1 MLLNA
6 AILGAITAERI
17 AEIAWARRNTR
28 RLLAR
33 GGGEVAAGHY
43 PLIVGLHAL
52 WLAGLWI
59 IALDRPVN
67 LWFLA
72 LFAVLQVFRAWVLVT
87 LGRRW
92 TTRIVVVPGE
102 TLVAGGPYHFLPH
115 PNYAVV
121 ALEMATLPLVFGLFW
136 YAVLFSLLNAGVLFV
151 RIRAEERALAEV
163 RR

>member
-1 MLLNA
+1 MFLGA
-6 AILGAITAERI
+6 AILAAVTAERI

-33 GGGEVAAGHY
+33 GGREVAAGHY

-52 WLAGLWI
+52 WIAGLWI
-59 IALDRPVN
+59 LALDRPVN

-72 LFAVLQVFRAWVLVT
+72 LFAVLQLFRGWVLLT
-87 LGRRW
+87 LGPRW

-102 TLVAGGPYHFLPH
+102 TLVSRGPYRFLPH

-121 ALEMATLPLVFGLFW
+121 ALEIATLPLVFGLFW
-136 YAVLFSLLNAGVLFV
+136 YAVLFSVLNAGVLIV
-151 RIRAEERALAEV
+151 RIRAEERALAAV